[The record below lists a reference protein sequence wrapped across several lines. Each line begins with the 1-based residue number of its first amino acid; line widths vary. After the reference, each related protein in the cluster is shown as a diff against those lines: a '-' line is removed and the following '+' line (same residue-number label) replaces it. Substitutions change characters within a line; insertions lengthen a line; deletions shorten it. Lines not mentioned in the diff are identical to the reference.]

1 MVCCKW
7 YISINGY
14 CHYGDDEDAYKK
26 NYYLWKQIRLREF
39 IQLS

>member
-14 CHYGDDEDAYKK
+14 CHYGDDDDEDAYKEK
-26 NYYLWKQIRLREF
+26 LLFVETN
-39 IQLS
+39 